1 MKETSRSLI
10 FSFPA
15 RECTQT
21 LCDALDCFHTLHR
34 LQRMI
39 KIKIKNKKVDFYNKI
54 LYSKD
59 LEFTHHSKITK
70 RYFYKK
76 KKIHMPLMRLIT
88 HLGKVKTNPSNY
100 YILNKKQL
108 QL

>member
-1 MKETSRSLI
+1 MKETSRSLL

-39 KIKIKNKKVDFYNKI
+39 KKKKKDFYNKI

-59 LEFTHHSKITK
+59 LKFTYHSKI
-70 RYFYKK
+70 
-76 KKIHMPLMRLIT
+76 KIGLLQKNKNLMPNPKTLFTYPYVILCNYQFTLMHKSEPR
-88 HLGKVKTNPSNY
+88 VNPTS
-100 YILNKKQL
+100 
-108 QL
+108 

>member
-1 MKETSRSLI
+1 MKETSRSLL

-15 RECTQT
+15 RECAQK
-21 LCDALDCFHTLHR
+21 LCDASDCFHTLHR
-34 LQRMI
+34 LRKLI
-39 KIKIKNKKVDFYNKI
+39 KKKRIFTKKKKI